1 MEFIKK
7 FWKFIVAVVG
17 FIFGLIWF
25 MNVNS
30 NRKVKKLKKNIKT
43 NEKKTKEVQQK
54 IEQIKKEKKV
64 TKEKIANT
72 NQELKE
78 IKNKKPV
85 VKKKTASQAAS
96 SLKNRLKK

>member
-25 MNVNS
+25 MNANS
-30 NRKVKKLKKNIKT
+30 NKKVRKIKKNIKD
-43 NEKKTKEVQQK
+43 NEKKTKEVEQK
-54 IEQIKKEKKV
+54 IEQIKKEKQV

-72 NQELKE
+72 NKELKE

-85 VKKKTASQAAS
+85 VKKKTASQAS
-96 SLKNRLKK
+96 KSLKNRIK

>member
-1 MEFIKK
+1 MKFIKNS
-7 FWKFIVAVVG
+7 WKVIVAGVG

-30 NRKVKKLKKNIKT
+30 NKKVRNIKKNIKD
-43 NEKKTKEVQQK
+43 NERKTKEVQKK
-54 IEQIKKEKKV
+54 IQQIKKDKEVTEKK
-64 TKEKIANT
+64 IAET
-72 NQELKE
+72 DKKLKE

-85 VKKKTASQAAS
+85 VKKKTGSQAAS

>member
-64 TKEKIANT
+64 TKEKIKNT

-78 IKNKKPV
+78 I
-85 VKKKTASQAAS
+85 
-96 SLKNRLKK
+96 

>member
-64 TKEKIANT
+64 TKEKIKNT

>member
-1 MEFIKK
+1 MKFIKNS
-7 FWKFIVAVVG
+7 WKFIVAVVG

-30 NRKVKKLKKNIKT
+30 NKKVRNIKKNIKD
-43 NEKKTKEVQQK
+43 NERKTKEVQKK
-54 IEQIKKEKKV
+54 IQQIKKDKEVTEKK
-64 TKEKIANT
+64 IAETDKKLN
-72 NQELKE
+72 E

-85 VKKKTASQAAS
+85 VKKKTGSQAVS